1 MSPPLA
7 LTPLTPHP
15 RAILAILISS
25 AQISDPAAYARFCA
39 EAAKFAADAAALEV
53 REEAERARREGGA
66 YKPRAQREAE
76 ARSARQRFGASA
88 DEDEARGVRD
98 WCDVTKDYYRALGV
112 DRLAASHE
120 IKKAYK
126 RLAMQARIC

>member
-1 MSPPLA
+1 M
-7 LTPLTPHP
+7 
-15 RAILAILISS
+15 
-25 AQISDPAAYARFCA
+25 
-39 EAAKFAADAAALEV
+39 
-53 REEAERARREGGA
+53 
-66 YKPRAQREAE
+66 
-76 ARSARQRFGASA
+76 
-88 DEDEARGVRD
+88 RD